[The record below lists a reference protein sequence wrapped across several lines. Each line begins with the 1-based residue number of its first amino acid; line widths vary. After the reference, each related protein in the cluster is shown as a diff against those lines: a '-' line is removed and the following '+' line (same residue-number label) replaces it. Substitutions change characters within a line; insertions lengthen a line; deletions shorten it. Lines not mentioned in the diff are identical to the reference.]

1 MQKKRSNEEL
11 CVAAQSGDE
20 TATAQ
25 LVKSNLPYI
34 RKRAREI
41 WNDQPATNSALGVTI
56 EDLIQVGCEELL
68 RSFPDFDTHRGA
80 LFLTYAGKRIKNKM
94 IDYLK
99 QQKMLLQFSPTDRDA
114 DVEDYVGGTMVNGH
128 KISTNPAILY
138 VQKETIREFLQ
149 AFSTLTKREQEFFY
163 YWQGMDR
170 MDIARSR
177 NEMIRRHGISEAEAK
192 RLQRQSAEK
201 LWKQLGPLW
210 SRIPYFVESTM
221 EDE

>member
-1 MQKKRSNEEL
+1 MQKKRNNEEL
-11 CVAAQSGDE
+11 CVAAQQGDE
-20 TATAQ
+20 VATEQ
-25 LVKSNLPYI
+25 LVKNNLPYL
-34 RKRAREI
+34 RKKAGEI

-68 RSFPDFDTHRGA
+68 KCIPDYDFHRGDH
-80 LFLTYAGKRIKNKM
+80 FLSYAGERIKNKI
-94 IDYLK
+94 IDYLQ

-138 VQKETIREFLQ
+138 AQKETVQEFLQ

-163 YWQGMDR
+163 YWMGMDR

-177 NEMIRRHGISEAEAK
+177 NEMIRRHGLSEAEAK
-192 RLQRQSAEK
+192 RLQKQSAEK
-201 LWKQLGPLW
+201 LWKQLGALW
-210 SRIPYFVESTM
+210 SRIPYFVESTT

>member
-11 CVAAQSGDE
+11 CVAVQQGDE
-20 TATAQ
+20 VAIAQ
-25 LVKSNLPYI
+25 LVENNLPFI
-34 RKRAREI
+34 RGKAHRI
-41 WNDQPATNSALGVTI
+41 WEDQPATNSALGVTI

-68 RSFPDFDTHRGA
+68 RSIPDFDVHRKV
-80 LFLTYAGKRIKNKM
+80 LFLTYAEKRIKNKM
-94 IDYLK
+94 IDFLK
-99 QQKMLLQFSPTDRDA
+99 HQKMLLQFSPTDRDA

-138 VQKETIREFLQ
+138 VQKETVQEFLR

-163 YWQGMDR
+163 YWMGMDR

-192 RLQRQSAEK
+192 RLQKQSAEK
-201 LWKQLGPLW
+201 LWKQLWPLW

>member
-11 CVAAQSGDE
+11 CVAAQQGDE
-20 TATAQ
+20 VATEQ
-25 LVKSNLPYI
+25 LVKNNLPYL
-34 RKRAREI
+34 RKKAAEV

-68 RSFPDFDTHRGA
+68 RSFPDFDIHRGA

-128 KISTNPAILY
+128 KINTNPAILY
-138 VQKETIREFLQ
+138 VQKETVREFLQ

-163 YWQGMDR
+163 YWMGMDR

-177 NEMIRRHGISEAEAK
+177 NEMIRRHGLSEAEAK
-192 RLQRQSAEK
+192 RLQKQSAEK
-201 LWKQLGPLW
+201 LWKQLWPLW